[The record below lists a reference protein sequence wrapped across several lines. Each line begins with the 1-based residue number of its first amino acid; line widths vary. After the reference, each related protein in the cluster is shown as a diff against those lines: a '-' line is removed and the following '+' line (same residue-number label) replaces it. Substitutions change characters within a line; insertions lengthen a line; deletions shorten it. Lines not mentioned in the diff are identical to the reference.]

1 MVVAIF
7 VDGTIVLKPLFQG
20 RGAAE
25 VTWLR
30 HLVVRL
36 ASAPVLGGVRGVGG
50 RANRP
55 EMVICCAAVNC
66 SNRQGKVH
74 RGAVSFHRFP
84 LKDSKRLIQWLK
96 AVQRDNWTPTKYS
109 FLCSEHFTK
118 DSFSKRLEDQHRL
131 LKPTAVPT
139 IFQLTEKK
147 DDNQDYV
154 KSRIKIASQIPA
166 RDGDQ
171 PREGGCEV
179 VERTSYSDQDFMIM
193 QGTKEMEQVTLQTEI
208 GSMSEQG
215 ENVCGQLEGP
225 LRRMLVDN
233 LVTKTGLQKK
243 PERPSVDDCSGS
255 TVHTES
261 WITDRSGISIDDFTP
276 PVSGACKFIGSLHS
290 YSFSSKH
297 TREKPSFPKEQLEK
311 KRPKRDVEPSCSS
324 NIMGHNKT
332 LAESSPNSSLTAT
345 PQKPS
350 QSLSASPADLTP
362 QPATEAVVGQKGE
375 TDANPMSINEVIIS
389 ASGACKLIDSLHSY
403 CFSSRQSKNEVCCL
417 REQVEK
423 KNGELKLL
431 RQRISR
437 SDSQVKKLKEKLD
450 ELEKISFPYLNS
462 LLSQDCETPQLNPV
476 IEPLSWMLGTWLSD
490 PPGDGDFPTMKPF
503 QYLEEVRISHVGQP
517 MLNFSFNAFHPDT
530 RKPMHRECG
539 FIRLKPDT
547 NKVAFISAQNT
558 GLVEVEEGEVNGQE
572 LSIASHSIARIS
584 FAKKPHVEQITR
596 KFRLNSDGK
605 LEQTV
610 SMATTAQ
617 PMTQHLHITYKK
629 VTP

>member
-1 MVVAIF
+1 
-7 VDGTIVLKPLFQG
+7 
-20 RGAAE
+20 
-25 VTWLR
+25 
-30 HLVVRL
+30 
-36 ASAPVLGGVRGVGG
+36 
-50 RANRP
+50 
-55 EMVICCAAVNC
+55 MVICCAAANC
-66 SNRQGKVH
+66 SNRQGKGH

-118 DSFSKRLEDQHRL
+118 ESFSKRLEDQHRL

-139 IFQLTEKK
+139 IFPFTEKK
-147 DDNQDYV
+147 DENQDYV
-154 KSRIKIASQIPA
+154 KSRTEIASQILV

-179 VERTSYSDQDFMIM
+179 VERTSYSDQDFMVM
-193 QGTKEMEQVTLQTEI
+193 QGSNEMEQVTFQTET
-208 GSMSEQG
+208 GSVTEQG
-215 ENVCGQLEGP
+215 EKVCGQVEEP
-225 LRRMLVDN
+225 LRRMFADN

-243 PERPSVDDCSGS
+243 PERPSVDNCCES
-255 TVHTES
+255 TVHAES
-261 WITDRSGISIDDFTP
+261 WITDRSGVSIDDFTP

-324 NIMGHNKT
+324 NKS
-332 LAESSPNSSLTAT
+332 LVESSPNSSLTAT

-350 QSLSASPADLTP
+350 QNLSASPADLTP
-362 QPATEAVVGQKGE
+362 QPATEAVVGQKGD

-389 ASGACKLIDSLHSY
+389 ASGTCKLIDSLHSY
-403 CFSSRQSKNEVCCL
+403 CFSSRQSKSEVCCL

-431 RQRISR
+431 RQKINR

-450 ELEKISFPYLNS
+450 ELEKINFPYLNS

-490 PPGDGDFPTMKPF
+490 PPGDGDYPTMKPF
-503 QYLEEVRISHVGQP
+503 QYLEEVHISHVGQP

-596 KFRLNSDGK
+596 TFRLNSDGK

-610 SMATTAQ
+610 SMATTTQ
-617 PMTQHLHITYKK
+617 PMTRHLHITYKK

>member
-1 MVVAIF
+1 M
-7 VDGTIVLKPLFQG
+7 GP
-20 RGAAE
+20 
-25 VTWLR
+25 VTLPGPGET
-30 HLVVRL
+30 
-36 ASAPVLGGVRGVGG
+36 S
-50 RANRP
+50 
-55 EMVICCAAVNC
+55 EMFP
-66 SNRQGKVH
+66 G
-74 RGAVSFHRFP
+74 RFP

-139 IFQLTEKK
+139 IFQLAEKK
-147 DDNQDYV
+147 DDNLDYV
-154 KSRIKIASQIPA
+154 RSRRKIASQVPLQ
-166 RDGDQ
+166 DGDQ
-171 PREGGCEV
+171 SREGGCEV
-179 VERTSYSDQDFMIM
+179 VQRTSSSDQDFMVM
-193 QGTKEMEQVTLQTEI
+193 QGTKEMEEVTLQAEI
-208 GSMSEQG
+208 GSTAEKEESIYS
-215 ENVCGQLEGP
+215 QLEGP
-225 LRRMLVDN
+225 RRRTLGDN
-233 LVTKTGLQKK
+233 LIAKSGPQKK
-243 PERPSVDDCSGS
+243 PERSSVEDCPKTTRTGS
-255 TVHTES
+255 
-261 WITDRSGISIDDFTP
+261 WMADRSGISVDDFTP
-276 PVSGACKFIGSLHS
+276 PASGACKFIGSLHS

-297 TREKPSFPKEQLEK
+297 TRERPSFPKEQLER

-324 NIMGHNKT
+324 NIMGHDKT
-332 LAESSPNSSLTAT
+332 LAEGSPTSSLTAT

-362 QPATEAVVGQKGE
+362 QPATEAVVGQKGD
-375 TDANPMSINEVIIS
+375 TDANPMSINEVIMS

-403 CFSSRQSKNEVCCL
+403 CFSSRQSKSQVCCL

-437 SDSQVKKLKEKLD
+437 SDSQVRKLKEKLD
-450 ELEKISFPYLNS
+450 ELKRISFPFLNS

-476 IEPLSWMLGTWLSD
+476 MEPLSWMLGTWLSD
-490 PPGDGDFPTMKPF
+490 PPGDGTFPTMKPF
-503 QYLEEVRISHVGQP
+503 QYLEEVHISHVGQP

-584 FAKKPHVEQITR
+584 FAKKPHVEQKSSRHICKVQHFWEMSFLGRDHPQSPLMTPLPQETSDLKRMLCSSSWLGVIWRR
-596 KFRLNSDGK
+596 KRR
-605 LEQTV
+605 
-610 SMATTAQ
+610 
-617 PMTQHLHITYKK
+617 
-629 VTP
+629 

>member
-1 MVVAIF
+1 
-7 VDGTIVLKPLFQG
+7 
-20 RGAAE
+20 
-25 VTWLR
+25 
-30 HLVVRL
+30 
-36 ASAPVLGGVRGVGG
+36 
-50 RANRP
+50 
-55 EMVICCAAVNC
+55 MVICCAAVNC

-166 RDGDQ
+166 WDGDQ
-171 PREGGCEV
+171 PREGSCEV
-179 VERTSYSDQDFMIM
+179 VERTSYSDQDFMII

-243 PERPSVDDCSGS
+243 PERPSVDDCSES

-332 LAESSPNSSLTAT
+332 LAESSPNSSLIAT

-584 FAKKPHVEQITR
+584 FAKKPHVEQVPHSSTSSKPLLKHEERSLGSRTIHSSSHQGAPR
-596 KFRLNSDGK
+596 ASVSHSSADG
-605 LEQTV
+605 
-610 SMATTAQ
+610 
-617 PMTQHLHITYKK
+617 
-629 VTP
+629 

>member
-1 MVVAIF
+1 
-7 VDGTIVLKPLFQG
+7 
-20 RGAAE
+20 
-25 VTWLR
+25 
-30 HLVVRL
+30 
-36 ASAPVLGGVRGVGG
+36 
-50 RANRP
+50 
-55 EMVICCAAVNC
+55 MVICCAALNC
-66 SNRQGKVH
+66 SNRQGKAP
-74 RGAVSFHRFP
+74 RGRAAVSFHRFP
-84 LKDSKRLIQWLK
+84 LKDAKRLIQWLK
-96 AVQRDNWTPTKYS
+96 AVQRDNWIPTKYS

-139 IFQLTEKK
+139 IFQLSEKRG
-147 DDNQDYV
+147 DSRDYV
-154 KSRIKIASQIPA
+154 KRRRKVASQA
-166 RDGDQ
+166 LYGDGR
-171 PREGGCEV
+171 PPKEGNCEV
-179 VERTSYSDQDFMIM
+179 MEGILSSDQDSIM
-193 QGTKEMEQVTLQTEI
+193 DGTQEMERVTLQAEI
-208 GSMSEQG
+208 GSLSEQG
-215 ENVCGQLEGP
+215 ENFQVQLEGS
-225 LRRMLVDN
+225 LRRMLADN
-233 LVTKTGLQKK
+233 LVTKVAQNK
-243 PERPSVDDCSGS
+243 PEKPSVEDCSEMVIHPGNLK
-255 TVHTES
+255 
-261 WITDRSGISIDDFTP
+261 IDRSGMSEDDFTP

-290 YSFSSKH
+290 YSFFSKH
-297 TREKPSFPKEQLEK
+297 TREKSSFPKEQLER
-311 KRPKRDVEPSCSS
+311 KRLRRNVEPSCSNNTVEQDGS
-324 NIMGHNKT
+324 LT
-332 LAESSPNSSLTAT
+332 ETSSTSSLTVV

-362 QPATEAVVGQKGE
+362 KPATEAVVGPKGD
-375 TDANPMSINEVIIS
+375 TDANPMSINEVIMS

-403 CFSSRQSKNEVCCL
+403 CFSSRHSKSQVCCL

-431 RQRISR
+431 RQKISR
-437 SDSQVKKLKEKLD
+437 SDSQVRKLKEKLD
-450 ELEKISFPYLNS
+450 ELKRINFPFLSN
-462 LLSQDCETPQLNPV
+462 LLSQDGETSQLNPV

-490 PPGDGDFPTMKPF
+490 PPGDGTFPTMKPF
-503 QYLEEVRISHVGQP
+503 QYLEEVQISHVGQP

-539 FIRLKPDT
+539 FIRIKPDT

-610 SMATTAQ
+610 SMATTTQ

>member
-1 MVVAIF
+1 MTP
-7 VDGTIVLKPLFQG
+7 DPGHPPLPQL
-20 RGAAE
+20 REE
-25 VTWLR
+25 VGHSGDET
-30 HLVVRL
+30 
-36 ASAPVLGGVRGVGG
+36 
-50 RANRP
+50 
-55 EMVICCAAVNC
+55 
-66 SNRQGKVH
+66 
-74 RGAVSFHRFP
+74 RFP

-139 IFQLTEKK
+139 IFQLSEKRGESK
-147 DDNQDYV
+147 NYV
-154 KSRIKIASQIPA
+154 KRRRKVASQSQQGGSNEPK
-166 RDGDQ
+166 
-171 PREGGCEV
+171 EGSNEV
-179 VERTSYSDQDFMIM
+179 TEGILSSDQSLMMEGI
-193 QGTKEMEQVTLQTEI
+193 KEMEQVSLQAEI
-208 GSMSEQG
+208 GSVSEQG
-215 ENVCGQLEGP
+215 DNFQVQIEGS
-225 LRRMLVDN
+225 LRRMLADN
-233 LVTKTGLQKK
+233 LVTK
-243 PERPSVDDCSGS
+243 S
-255 TVHTES
+255 TVANCSETVIHPGSLKLDKT
-261 WITDRSGISIDDFTP
+261 GISDDDFTP

-290 YSFSSKH
+290 YSFFSKH
-297 TREKPSFPKEQLEK
+297 TRERSSFPKEQLER
-311 KRPKRDVEPSCSS
+311 KRLRRSVEPSCSS
-324 NIMGHNKT
+324 NTVEQNT
-332 LAESSPNSSLTAT
+332 SLTETSSTSSLTAI

-350 QSLSASPADLTP
+350 QSMSASPADLTP
-362 QPATEAVVGQKGE
+362 KPAAEAVVGQKGD
-375 TDANPMSINEVIIS
+375 TDANPMSINEVIMS

-403 CFSSRQSKNEVCCL
+403 CFSSRQSKSQVCCL

-431 RQRISR
+431 RQKISR

-450 ELEKISFPYLNS
+450 ELKKISMPCLSN

-490 PPGDGDFPTMKPF
+490 PPGDGAFPTMKPF
-503 QYLEEVRISHVGQP
+503 QYLEEVHISHVGQP

-539 FIRLKPDT
+539 FIRIKPDT

-572 LSIASHSIARIS
+572 LSIASHSVARIS
-584 FAKKPHVEQITR
+584 FAKKPHVEKITR

-610 SMATTAQ
+610 SMATTTQ

>member
-1 MVVAIF
+1 MTRTP
-7 VDGTIVLKPLFQG
+7 G
-20 RGAAE
+20 
-25 VTWLR
+25 
-30 HLVVRL
+30 
-36 ASAPVLGGVRGVGG
+36 
-50 RANRP
+50 
-55 EMVICCAAVNC
+55 
-66 SNRQGKVH
+66 
-74 RGAVSFHRFP
+74 FP

-96 AVQRDNWTPTKYS
+96 AVKRDNWTPTKYS

-139 IFQLTEKK
+139 IFQLAEEKH
-147 DDNQDYV
+147 DDLGYV
-154 KSRIKIASQIPA
+154 GHKREIASPA
-166 RDGDQ
+166 PLRDGED
-171 PREGGCEV
+171 PGEGGCEV
-179 VERTSYSDQDFMIM
+179 AQRTSSSGQDFMVM
-193 QGTKEMEQVTLQTEI
+193 QGTKEMEEETLQAEI
-208 GSMSEQG
+208 GSMSEDK
-215 ENVCGQLEGP
+215 ESLCGQLDGS
-225 LRRMLVDN
+225 RRRTLGDN
-233 LVTKTGLQKK
+233 LVAKRRTQKK
-243 PERPSVDDCSGS
+243 PKRSSVEDCPKAAWVGS
-255 TVHTES
+255 WVA
-261 WITDRSGISIDDFTP
+261 DRSGVSVDDFTP
-276 PVSGACKFIGSLHS
+276 PASGACKFIGSLHS

-297 TREKPSFPKEQLEK
+297 TRERPSFPKEQLER
-311 KRPKRDVEPSCSS
+311 KRPKRDVEPSCS
-324 NIMGHNKT
+324 NQLVGHDKAV
-332 LAESSPNSSLTAT
+332 AEGSPTSSLTAT

-350 QSLSASPADLTP
+350 QGLSASPADLTP
-362 QPATEAVVGQKGE
+362 QPATEAVVGQKGD
-375 TDANPMSINEVIIS
+375 TDANPMSINEVIMS

-403 CFSSRQSKNEVCCL
+403 CFSSRQSKNQVCCL

-437 SDSQVKKLKEKLD
+437 SDSQVRKLKEKLD
-450 ELEKISFPYLNS
+450 ELKRISFPYLNS

-476 IEPLSWMLGTWLSD
+476 MEPLSWMLGTWLSD
-490 PPGDGDFPTMKPF
+490 PPGDGTFPTMKPF
-503 QYLEEVRISHVGQP
+503 QYLEEVHISHVGQP

-610 SMATTAQ
+610 SMATTTQ

-629 VTP
+629 VMP

>member
-1 MVVAIF
+1 
-7 VDGTIVLKPLFQG
+7 
-20 RGAAE
+20 
-25 VTWLR
+25 
-30 HLVVRL
+30 
-36 ASAPVLGGVRGVGG
+36 
-50 RANRP
+50 
-55 EMVICCAAVNC
+55 MVICCAALNC
-66 SNRQGKVH
+66 SNRQGKAP
-74 RGAVSFHRFP
+74 RGRAAVSFHRFP

-139 IFQLTEKK
+139 IFQLSEKRGESK
-147 DDNQDYV
+147 NYV
-154 KSRIKIASQIPA
+154 KRRRKVASQSQQGGSNEPK
-166 RDGDQ
+166 
-171 PREGGCEV
+171 EGSNEV
-179 VERTSYSDQDFMIM
+179 TEGILSSDQSLMMEGI
-193 QGTKEMEQVTLQTEI
+193 KEMEQVSLQAEI
-208 GSMSEQG
+208 GSVSEQG
-215 ENVCGQLEGP
+215 DNFQVQIEGS
-225 LRRMLVDN
+225 LRRMLADN
-233 LVTKTGLQKK
+233 LVTK
-243 PERPSVDDCSGS
+243 S
-255 TVHTES
+255 TVANCSETVIHPGSLKLDKT
-261 WITDRSGISIDDFTP
+261 GISDDDFTP

-290 YSFSSKH
+290 YSFFSKH
-297 TREKPSFPKEQLEK
+297 TRERSSFPKEQLER
-311 KRPKRDVEPSCSS
+311 KRLRRSVEPSCSS
-324 NIMGHNKT
+324 NTVEQNT
-332 LAESSPNSSLTAT
+332 SLTETSSTSSLTAI

-350 QSLSASPADLTP
+350 QSMSASPADLTP
-362 QPATEAVVGQKGE
+362 KPAAEAVVGQKGD
-375 TDANPMSINEVIIS
+375 TDANPMSINEVIMS

-403 CFSSRQSKNEVCCL
+403 CFSSRQSKSQVCCL

-431 RQRISR
+431 RQKISR

-450 ELEKISFPYLNS
+450 ELKKISMPCLSN

-490 PPGDGDFPTMKPF
+490 PPGDGAFPTMKPF
-503 QYLEEVRISHVGQP
+503 QYLEEVHISHVGQP

-539 FIRLKPDT
+539 FIRIKPDT

-572 LSIASHSIARIS
+572 LSIASHSVARIS
-584 FAKKPHVEQITR
+584 FAKKPHVEKITR

-610 SMATTAQ
+610 SMATTTQ

>member
-1 MVVAIF
+1 S
-7 VDGTIVLKPLFQG
+7 LF
-20 RGAAE
+20 
-25 VTWLR
+25 
-30 HLVVRL
+30 
-36 ASAPVLGGVRGVGG
+36 
-50 RANRP
+50 
-55 EMVICCAAVNC
+55 
-66 SNRQGKVH
+66 
-74 RGAVSFHRFP
+74 RFP

-118 DSFSKRLEDQHRL
+118 DSFFKRLEDHHRL

-139 IFQLTEKK
+139 IFQLVEKK
-147 DDNQDYV
+147 HGKLDYV
-154 KSRIKIASQIPA
+154 RSRRKIARQVLVQ
-166 RDGDQ
+166 DGEAPQ
-171 PREGGCEV
+171 EGGGEV
-179 VERTSYSDQDFMIM
+179 ARRSPSSGQDFMVM
-193 QGTKEMEQVTLQTEI
+193 QGTKEMEEATLKEEI
-208 GSMSEQG
+208 GSMPKEEQALHS
-215 ENVCGQLEGP
+215 QLDGP
-225 LRRMLVDN
+225 RRRTLGDHLGAKPGVQ
-233 LVTKTGLQKK
+233 VK
-243 PERPSVDDCSGS
+243 PERSPGKDCARGS
-255 TVHTES
+255 WAGS
-261 WITDRSGISIDDFTP
+261 WVADRSGVSVDDFTP
-276 PVSGACKFIGSLHS
+276 PASGACKFIGSLHS

-297 TREKPSFPKEQLEK
+297 ARERPSLPKEQLER

-324 NIMGHNKT
+324 QPLGHDKAV
-332 LAESSPNSSLTAT
+332 AEASPTSSLTAT

-350 QSLSASPADLTP
+350 QGLSASPADLTP
-362 QPATEAVVGQKGE
+362 RPAAEAVLGRKGD
-375 TDANPMSINEVIIS
+375 TDANPMSINEVIMS

-403 CFSSRQSKNEVCCL
+403 CFSSRQSKSQVCCL

-437 SDSQVKKLKEKLD
+437 SDSQVRKLKEKLN
-450 ELEKISFPYLNS
+450 EMKRNSFPYLNS
-462 LLSQDCETPQLNPV
+462 LISQDFFILPSFFCSTETPQLNPV
-476 IEPLSWMLGTWLSD
+476 MEPLSWMLGTWLSD
-490 PPGDGDFPTMKPF
+490 PPGDGTFPTMKPF
-503 QYLEEVRISHVGQP
+503 QYLEEVHISHVGQP

-610 SMATTAQ
+610 SMATTTQ

>member
-1 MVVAIF
+1 
-7 VDGTIVLKPLFQG
+7 
-20 RGAAE
+20 
-25 VTWLR
+25 
-30 HLVVRL
+30 
-36 ASAPVLGGVRGVGG
+36 
-50 RANRP
+50 
-55 EMVICCAAVNC
+55 MVICCAAANC
-66 SNRQGKVH
+66 SNRQGKARH
-74 RGAVSFHRFP
+74 GAVSFHRFP

-118 DSFSKRLEDQHRL
+118 DSFFKRLEDHHRL

-139 IFQLTEKK
+139 IFQLVEKK
-147 DDNQDYV
+147 HGKLDYV
-154 KSRIKIASQIPA
+154 RSRRKIARQVLVK
-166 RDGDQ
+166 DGEAPQ
-171 PREGGCEV
+171 EGGGEV
-179 VERTSYSDQDFMIM
+179 AHRSPSSAQDFMVM
-193 QGTKEMEQVTLQTEI
+193 QGTKEMEEATLKEEI
-208 GSMSEQG
+208 GSMPKEEQALHS
-215 ENVCGQLEGP
+215 QLDGP
-225 LRRMLVDN
+225 RRRTLGDH
-233 LVTKTGLQKK
+233 LGTKAGVQVK
-243 PERPSVDDCSGS
+243 PERSPGKDCARGS
-255 TVHTES
+255 WAGS
-261 WITDRSGISIDDFTP
+261 WVADRSGVSVDDFTP
-276 PVSGACKFIGSLHS
+276 PASGACKFIGSLHS

-297 TREKPSFPKEQLEK
+297 ARERPSLPKEQLER

-324 NIMGHNKT
+324 QPLGHDKAVT
-332 LAESSPNSSLTAT
+332 EASPTSSLTAT

-350 QSLSASPADLTP
+350 QGPSASPADLTP
-362 QPATEAVVGQKGE
+362 RPAAEAVLGRKGD
-375 TDANPMSINEVIIS
+375 TDANPMSINEVIMS

-403 CFSSRQSKNEVCCL
+403 CFSSRQSKSQVCCL

-437 SDSQVKKLKEKLD
+437 SDSQVRKLKEKLN
-450 ELEKISFPYLNS
+450 EMKRNTFPYLNS
-462 LLSQDCETPQLNPV
+462 LISQDCETPQLNPV
-476 IEPLSWMLGTWLSD
+476 MEPLSWMLGTWLSD
-490 PPGDGDFPTMKPF
+490 PPGDGTFPTMKPF
-503 QYLEEVRISHVGQP
+503 QYLEEVHISHVGQP

-610 SMATTAQ
+610 SMATTTQ

>member
-1 MVVAIF
+1 
-7 VDGTIVLKPLFQG
+7 
-20 RGAAE
+20 
-25 VTWLR
+25 
-30 HLVVRL
+30 
-36 ASAPVLGGVRGVGG
+36 
-50 RANRP
+50 
-55 EMVICCAAVNC
+55 
-66 SNRQGKVH
+66 
-74 RGAVSFHRFP
+74 SFFRFP

-118 DSFSKRLEDQHRL
+118 DSFSKRLEDRHRL

-139 IFQLTEKK
+139 IFQLVEKK
-147 DDNQDYV
+147 HDKLDYV
-154 KSRIKIASQIPA
+154 RSRRKIARRAPV
-166 RDGDQ
+166 RDGES
-171 PREGGCEV
+171 PREGGGEV
-179 VERTSYSDQDFMIM
+179 AHRAPSSGQDFMVM
-193 QGTKEMEQVTLQTEI
+193 QGTKEMEEAALQEEI
-208 GSMSEQG
+208 GLMPKE
-215 ENVCGQLEGP
+215 EKALHGQLDSP
-225 LRRMLVDN
+225 RRRTLGDH
-233 LVTKTGLQKK
+233 LGAKAGAQKK
-243 PERPSVDDCSGS
+243 AERSPVEDCARGS
-255 TVHTES
+255 WAGS
-261 WITDRSGISIDDFTP
+261 WVADRSGVSVDDFTP
-276 PVSGACKFIGSLHS
+276 PASGACKFIGSLHS

-297 TREKPSFPKEQLEK
+297 ARERPSLPKEQLER

-324 NIMGHNKT
+324 HLSGHDKAVT
-332 LAESSPNSSLTAT
+332 EASPTSSLTAT

-350 QSLSASPADLTP
+350 QGLSASPADLTP
-362 QPATEAVVGQKGE
+362 RPAAEAVVGRKGD
-375 TDANPMSINEVIIS
+375 TDANPMSINEVIMS

-403 CFSSRQSKNEVCCL
+403 CFSSRQSKSQVCCL

-437 SDSQVKKLKEKLD
+437 SDSQVRKLKEKLD
-450 ELEKISFPYLNS
+450 EMKRNSFPYLNS
-462 LLSQDCETPQLNPV
+462 LISQDFFFLSSSFSCTETPQLNPV
-476 IEPLSWMLGTWLSD
+476 MEPLSWMLGTWLSD
-490 PPGDGDFPTMKPF
+490 PPGDGTFPTMKPF
-503 QYLEEVRISHVGQP
+503 QYLEEVHISHVGQP

-610 SMATTAQ
+610 SMATTTQ

>member
-1 MVVAIF
+1 
-7 VDGTIVLKPLFQG
+7 
-20 RGAAE
+20 
-25 VTWLR
+25 
-30 HLVVRL
+30 
-36 ASAPVLGGVRGVGG
+36 
-50 RANRP
+50 
-55 EMVICCAAVNC
+55 
-66 SNRQGKVH
+66 
-74 RGAVSFHRFP
+74 RFP

-118 DSFSKRLEDQHRL
+118 ESFSKRLEDQHRL

-139 IFQLTEKK
+139 IFPFTEKK
-147 DDNQDYV
+147 DENQDYV
-154 KSRIKIASQIPA
+154 KSRTEIASQILV

-179 VERTSYSDQDFMIM
+179 VERTSYSDQDFMVM
-193 QGTKEMEQVTLQTEI
+193 QGSNEMEQVTFQTET
-208 GSMSEQG
+208 GSVTEQG
-215 ENVCGQLEGP
+215 EKVCGQVEEP
-225 LRRMLVDN
+225 LRRMFADN

-243 PERPSVDDCSGS
+243 PERPSVDNCCES
-255 TVHTES
+255 TVHAES
-261 WITDRSGISIDDFTP
+261 WITDRSGVSIDDFTP

-297 TREKPSFPKEQLEK
+297 TREKPS
-311 KRPKRDVEPSCSS
+311 
-324 NIMGHNKT
+324 
-332 LAESSPNSSLTAT
+332 
-345 PQKPS
+345 
-350 QSLSASPADLTP
+350 
-362 QPATEAVVGQKGE
+362 KGD

-389 ASGACKLIDSLHSY
+389 ASGTCKLIDSLHSY
-403 CFSSRQSKNEVCCL
+403 CFSSRQSKSEVCCL

-431 RQRISR
+431 RQKINR

-450 ELEKISFPYLNS
+450 ELEKINFPYLNS

-490 PPGDGDFPTMKPF
+490 PPGDGDYPTMKPF
-503 QYLEEVRISHVGQP
+503 QYLEEVHISHVGQP

-596 KFRLNSDGK
+596 TFRLNSDGK

-610 SMATTAQ
+610 SMATTTQ
-617 PMTQHLHITYKK
+617 PMTRHLHITYKK

>member
-1 MVVAIF
+1 
-7 VDGTIVLKPLFQG
+7 
-20 RGAAE
+20 
-25 VTWLR
+25 
-30 HLVVRL
+30 
-36 ASAPVLGGVRGVGG
+36 
-50 RANRP
+50 
-55 EMVICCAAVNC
+55 MVICCAALNC
-66 SNRQGKVH
+66 SNRQGKAAQG
-74 RGAVSFHRFP
+74 RAAVSFHRFP

-96 AVQRDNWTPTKYS
+96 AVQRDNWIPTKYS

-139 IFQLTEKK
+139 VFQLSEKRG
-147 DDNQDYV
+147 DGSDYV
-154 KSRIKIASQIPA
+154 KRRRKVASQA
-166 RDGDQ
+166 LYRDGS
-171 PREGGCEV
+171 PPKEENCEV
-179 VERTSYSDQDFMIM
+179 MEGILSSDRDLIM
-193 QGTKEMEQVTLQTEI
+193 NETQEMEQVTLQAEI
-208 GSMSEQG
+208 GSLSEQG
-215 ENVCGQLEGP
+215 ENFQVQLEGS
-225 LRRMLVDN
+225 LRRMLADN
-233 LVTKTGLQKK
+233 LVTKVAHNK
-243 PERPSVDDCSGS
+243 PEKPSIEDCSEMV
-255 TVHTES
+255 VHPGNLK
-261 WITDRSGISIDDFTP
+261 TDRSGISEDDFTP

-290 YSFSSKH
+290 YSFFSKH
-297 TREKPSFPKEQLEK
+297 TREKSSFPKEQLER
-311 KRPKRDVEPSCSS
+311 KRLRRNVEPSCS
-324 NIMGHNKT
+324 NNAMEQDT
-332 LAESSPNSSLTAT
+332 CLTETSSTSSLTVV

-362 QPATEAVVGQKGE
+362 KPATEAVVGQKGD
-375 TDANPMSINEVIIS
+375 TDANPMSINEVIMS

-403 CFSSRQSKNEVCCL
+403 CFSSRHSKSQVCCL

-431 RQRISR
+431 RQKISR
-437 SDSQVKKLKEKLD
+437 SDGQVRKLKEKLD
-450 ELEKISFPYLNS
+450 ELKRINFPFLSN
-462 LLSQDCETPQLNPV
+462 LLSQDCGTPQLNPV

-490 PPGDGDFPTMKPF
+490 PPGDGTFPTMKPF
-503 QYLEEVRISHVGQP
+503 QYLEEVQISHVGQP

-539 FIRLKPDT
+539 FIRIKPDT

-610 SMATTAQ
+610 SMATTTQ

>member
-1 MVVAIF
+1 
-7 VDGTIVLKPLFQG
+7 
-20 RGAAE
+20 
-25 VTWLR
+25 
-30 HLVVRL
+30 
-36 ASAPVLGGVRGVGG
+36 
-50 RANRP
+50 
-55 EMVICCAAVNC
+55 MVICCAALNC
-66 SNRQGKVH
+66 SNRQGKAP
-74 RGAVSFHRFP
+74 RGRAAVSFHRFP

-139 IFQLTEKK
+139 IFQDSEKK
-147 DDNQDYV
+147 GSSRDHVRRKRRIASQTVQGDDNQS
-154 KSRIKIASQIPA
+154 K
-166 RDGDQ
+166 
-171 PREGGCEV
+171 EGSNEV
-179 VERTSYSDQDFMIM
+179 IVGILSSDQHLIVEGM
-193 QGTKEMEQVTLQTEI
+193 KEMEQVTLQAEI

-215 ENVCGQLEGP
+215 EHFQVQLEGS
-225 LRRMLVDN
+225 LRRMLADN
-233 LVTKTGLQKK
+233 LVTKVVQSK
-243 PERPSVDDCSGS
+243 PEKQPLDDC
-255 TVHTES
+255 TET
-261 WITDRSGISIDDFTP
+261 IIHPECLKMDKSGISADDFTP

-290 YSFSSKH
+290 YSFFSKH
-297 TREKPSFPKEQLEK
+297 TRERSSLPKEQLER
-311 KRPKRDVEPSCSS
+311 KRLRRTMEPSCSS
-324 NIMGHNKT
+324 NTGDQNTT
-332 LAESSPNSSLTAT
+332 LTEATSTSSLTAI
-345 PQKPS
+345 PQKPP
-350 QSLSASPADLTP
+350 QTISASPADLTP
-362 QPATEAVVGQKGE
+362 KPATEAVVGQKGE
-375 TDANPMSINEVIIS
+375 TDANPMSINEVIMS

-403 CFSSRQSKNEVCCL
+403 CFSSRQNKSQVCCL

-423 KNGELKLL
+423 KNGELKQL
-431 RQRISR
+431 RQKISR
-437 SDSQVKKLKEKLD
+437 SDSQVRKLKEKLN
-450 ELEKISFPYLNS
+450 ELKRINFPFLNN
-462 LLSQDCETPQLNPV
+462 LLSQDGETPQLNPV

-490 PPGDGDFPTMKPF
+490 PPGDGTFPTMKPF
-503 QYLEEVRISHVGQP
+503 QYLEEVHISHVGQP

-539 FIRLKPDT
+539 FIRIKPDT

-572 LSIASHSIARIS
+572 LSIASHSVARIS

-610 SMATTAQ
+610 CMATTTQ

>member
-1 MVVAIF
+1 
-7 VDGTIVLKPLFQG
+7 
-20 RGAAE
+20 
-25 VTWLR
+25 
-30 HLVVRL
+30 
-36 ASAPVLGGVRGVGG
+36 
-50 RANRP
+50 
-55 EMVICCAAVNC
+55 MVICCAAANC
-66 SNRQGKVH
+66 SNRQGKARH
-74 RGAVSFHRFP
+74 GAVSFHRFP

-118 DSFSKRLEDQHRL
+118 DSFFKRLEDHHRL

-139 IFQLTEKK
+139 IFQLVEKK
-147 DDNQDYV
+147 HGKLDYV
-154 KSRIKIASQIPA
+154 RSRRKIARQVLVK
-166 RDGDQ
+166 DGEAPQ
-171 PREGGCEV
+171 EGGGEV
-179 VERTSYSDQDFMIM
+179 AHRSPSSGQDFMVT
-193 QGTKEMEQVTLQTEI
+193 QGTKEMEEATLKEEI
-208 GSMSEQG
+208 GSVPKEEQALHS
-215 ENVCGQLEGP
+215 QLDGP
-225 LRRMLVDN
+225 RRRTLGDH
-233 LVTKTGLQKK
+233 LGTKAGVQVK
-243 PERPSVDDCSGS
+243 PERSPGKDCARGS
-255 TVHTES
+255 WAGS
-261 WITDRSGISIDDFTP
+261 WVADRSGVSVDDFTP
-276 PVSGACKFIGSLHS
+276 PASGACKFIGSLHS

-297 TREKPSFPKEQLEK
+297 ARERPSLPKEQLER

-324 NIMGHNKT
+324 QPLGHDKAVT
-332 LAESSPNSSLTAT
+332 EASPTSSLTAT

-350 QSLSASPADLTP
+350 QGLSASPADLTP
-362 QPATEAVVGQKGE
+362 RPAAEAVLGRKGD
-375 TDANPMSINEVIIS
+375 TDANPMSINEVIMS

-403 CFSSRQSKNEVCCL
+403 CFSSRQSKSQVCCL

-431 RQRISR
+431 RQRVSR
-437 SDSQVKKLKEKLD
+437 SDSQVRKLKEKLN
-450 ELEKISFPYLNS
+450 EMKRNTFPYLNS
-462 LLSQDCETPQLNPV
+462 LIAQDCETPQLNPV
-476 IEPLSWMLGTWLSD
+476 MEPLSWMLGTWLSD
-490 PPGDGDFPTMKPF
+490 PPGDGTFPTMKPF
-503 QYLEEVRISHVGQP
+503 QYLEEVHISHVGQP

-610 SMATTAQ
+610 SMATTTQ

>member
-1 MVVAIF
+1 F
-7 VDGTIVLKPLFQG
+7 
-20 RGAAE
+20 
-25 VTWLR
+25 
-30 HLVVRL
+30 
-36 ASAPVLGGVRGVGG
+36 
-50 RANRP
+50 
-55 EMVICCAAVNC
+55 
-66 SNRQGKVH
+66 
-74 RGAVSFHRFP
+74 RFP

-139 IFQLTEKK
+139 IFQLTDKK
-147 DDNQDYV
+147 HDKLDYV
-154 KSRIKIASQIPA
+154 RSRRKIAR
-166 RDGDQ
+166 RDGEALL
-171 PREGGCEV
+171 EGGGEV
-179 VERTSYSDQDFMIM
+179 VQGALSPGQDSVVT
-193 QGTKEMEQVTLQTEI
+193 QGTREMEEATLQVEM
-208 GSMSEQG
+208 GSVSE
-215 ENVCGQLEGP
+215 EKLDGP
-225 LRRMLVDN
+225 RRRTFGD
-233 LVTKTGLQKK
+233 GLGAKPGTQKK
-243 PERPSVDDCSGS
+243 AERAPGEDCPRGSRAGSG
-255 TVHTES
+255 VAE
-261 WITDRSGISIDDFTP
+261 RSGVSVEDFIP
-276 PVSGACKFIGSLHS
+276 PASGACKFIGSLHS

-297 TREKPSFPKEQLEK
+297 ARERPSLPKEQLER

-324 NIMGHNKT
+324 LGHDKAV
-332 LAESSPNSSLTAT
+332 AEVSPTSSLTAT

-350 QSLSASPADLTP
+350 QGPSASPADLTP
-362 QPATEAVVGQKGE
+362 RPAAEAVVGRKGD
-375 TDANPMSINEVIIS
+375 TDANPMSINEVIMS

-403 CFSSRQSKNEVCCL
+403 CFSSRQSKSQVCCL

-437 SDSQVKKLKEKLD
+437 SDSQVRKLKEKLD
-450 ELEKISFPYLNS
+450 ELRRISFPYLNS
-462 LLSQDCETPQLNPV
+462 LLSQDCVLSSPPTETPQLNPV
-476 IEPLSWMLGTWLSD
+476 MEPLSWMLGTWLSD
-490 PPGDGDFPTMKPF
+490 PPGDGTFPTMKPF
-503 QYLEEVRISHVGQP
+503 QYLEEVHISHVGQP

-610 SMATTAQ
+610 SMATTTQ

-629 VTP
+629 VMP

>member
-1 MVVAIF
+1 F
-7 VDGTIVLKPLFQG
+7 
-20 RGAAE
+20 
-25 VTWLR
+25 
-30 HLVVRL
+30 
-36 ASAPVLGGVRGVGG
+36 
-50 RANRP
+50 
-55 EMVICCAAVNC
+55 
-66 SNRQGKVH
+66 
-74 RGAVSFHRFP
+74 RFP

-147 DDNQDYV
+147 HDKLDYV
-154 KSRIKIASQIPA
+154 RSRRKIARQ
-166 RDGDQ
+166 RDG
-171 PREGGCEV
+171 EGGSEV
-179 VERTSYSDQDFMIM
+179 AQGALCAGQDSMVM
-193 QGTKEMEQVTLQTEI
+193 QGTREMEEATA
-208 GSMSEQG
+208 QG
-215 ENVCGQLEGP
+215 EVRPEEKEALRGQQDGP
-225 LRRMLVDN
+225 RRRTLGES
-233 LVTKTGLQKK
+233 LGAKAGAQKK
-243 PERPSVDDCSGS
+243 AERAPVEDCPRGGRAGS
-255 TVHTES
+255 CVAE
-261 WITDRSGISIDDFTP
+261 RSGVSVDDFTP
-276 PVSGACKFIGSLHS
+276 PASGACKFIGSLHS

-297 TREKPSFPKEQLEK
+297 ARERPPLPREPLER
-311 KRPKRDVEPSCSS
+311 KRPRRDVEPGCSS
-324 NIMGHNKT
+324 HLPGHGK
-332 LAESSPNSSLTAT
+332 ASPTSSLTAT

-350 QSLSASPADLTP
+350 QGPSASPADLTP
-362 QPATEAVVGQKGE
+362 RPAAEAVAGRKGH
-375 TDANPMSINEVIIS
+375 TDANPMSINEVIMS

-403 CFSSRQSKNEVCCL
+403 CFSSRQSKSQVCCL

-423 KNGELKLL
+423 KNGELRLL

-437 SDSQVKKLKEKLD
+437 SDSQVRKLKEKLD
-450 ELEKISFPYLNS
+450 ELKRISFPYLNS
-462 LLSQDCETPQLNPV
+462 LLSQDCEHRSLSFLSPSTETPQLNPV
-476 IEPLSWMLGTWLSD
+476 MEPLSWMLGTWLSD
-490 PPGDGDFPTMKPF
+490 PPGDGAFPTMKPF
-503 QYLEEVRISHVGQP
+503 QYLEEVHISHVGQP

-610 SMATTAQ
+610 SMATTTQ

-629 VTP
+629 VMP

>member
-1 MVVAIF
+1 
-7 VDGTIVLKPLFQG
+7 
-20 RGAAE
+20 
-25 VTWLR
+25 
-30 HLVVRL
+30 
-36 ASAPVLGGVRGVGG
+36 
-50 RANRP
+50 
-55 EMVICCAAVNC
+55 MVICCAAVNC

-179 VERTSYSDQDFMIM
+179 VERTSYSDQDFMMM

-584 FAKKPHVEQITR
+584 FAKKPHVEQQEVLQPNTAHLTPMITWM
-596 KFRLNSDGK
+596 L
-605 LEQTV
+605 
-610 SMATTAQ
+610 
-617 PMTQHLHITYKK
+617 Y
-629 VTP
+629 VTPHTLSLSLVKPQPLTPRPTDFLRSIRPGSS

>member
-1 MVVAIF
+1 
-7 VDGTIVLKPLFQG
+7 
-20 RGAAE
+20 
-25 VTWLR
+25 
-30 HLVVRL
+30 
-36 ASAPVLGGVRGVGG
+36 
-50 RANRP
+50 
-55 EMVICCAAVNC
+55 MVISCAAANC
-66 SNRQGKVH
+66 SNRQGKA
-74 RGAVSFHRFP
+74 RGGTVSFHRFP

-96 AVQRDNWTPTKYS
+96 AVKRDNWKPTKYS

-139 IFQLTEKK
+139 IFQLAEEKH
-147 DDNQDYV
+147 DDLGYV
-154 KSRIKIASQIPA
+154 GHGKEIASPEPL
-166 RDGDQ
+166 RDGED

-179 VERTSYSDQDFMIM
+179 AQRTPSASQDFMVM
-193 QGTKEMEQVTLQTEI
+193 QGTKEMEEETLQAEI
-208 GSMSEQG
+208 GSMSE
-215 ENVCGQLEGP
+215 EKESLRGQLGSS
-225 LRRMLVDN
+225 RRRTLGDKLVA
-233 LVTKTGLQKK
+233 KPRPQKK
-243 PERPSVDDCSGS
+243 PKRSSVEDRRKAAWVGS
-255 TVHTES
+255 WVA
-261 WITDRSGISIDDFTP
+261 DRSGVSVDDFTP
-276 PVSGACKFIGSLHS
+276 PASGACKFIGSLHS

-297 TREKPSFPKEQLEK
+297 TRPSLPKEQLER
-311 KRPKRDVEPSCSS
+311 KRPKRDMGPSCS
-324 NIMGHNKT
+324 NQLMGREKAV
-332 LAESSPNSSLTAT
+332 AEGSPTSSRTAT

-350 QSLSASPADLTP
+350 QGLSASPADLTP
-362 QPATEAVVGQKGE
+362 QPAAEAVVGQKGD
-375 TDANPMSINEVIIS
+375 TDANPMSINEVIMS

-403 CFSSRQSKNEVCCL
+403 CFSSRQSKNQVCCL

-437 SDSQVKKLKEKLD
+437 SDSQVRKLKEKLD
-450 ELEKISFPYLNS
+450 ELKRISFPYLNS

-476 IEPLSWMLGTWLSD
+476 MEPLSWMLGTWLSD
-490 PPGDGDFPTMKPF
+490 PPGNGTYPTMKPF
-503 QYLEEVRISHVGQP
+503 QYLEEVHISHVGQP

-610 SMATTAQ
+610 SMATTTQ

-629 VTP
+629 VMP